1 LPDAVEAVRSG
12 RADVA
17 LLPLEGTLEG
27 SSRTMDLLAD
37 AGLIISGEQIQ
48 RDGEHFTRY
57 VELAREAPAVPEDA
71 ACKTS
76 VILTLADRAGALDEV
91 LQSFSRQGVNL
102 TRIESR
108 PMPGTPPRFRFFVD
122 MEGHAAG
129 ARVSRA
135 LEEARRHAEV
145 RVVGSYPAF
154 GD

>member
-1 LPDAVEAVRSG
+1 MLVASALMPQRKRRSLWT
-12 RADVA
+12 ASS
-17 LLPLEGTLEG
+17 G
-27 SSRTMDLLAD
+27 SEPGVWPMDLVAE
-37 AGLIISGEQIQ
+37 AGLVISGEQVQ

-108 PMPGTPPRFRFFVD
+108 PVPGTPPRFRFFVD
-122 MEGHAAG
+122 M
-129 ARVSRA
+129 
-135 LEEARRHAEV
+135 
-145 RVVGSYPAF
+145 
-154 GD
+154 